1 MKTLIAIPCM
11 DTIPVGF
18 MQSILYLNKPEG
30 TSVCFRPNS
39 LIYDSRNILSLT
51 AIQEGYDRVLWVDSD
66 MMFPLLPLRMLR
78 PFVK

>member
-30 TSVCFRPNS
+30 TSVCFRP
-39 LIYDSRNILSLT
+39 T
-51 AIQEGYDRVLWVDSD
+51 V
-66 MMFPLLPLRMLR
+66 
-78 PFVK
+78 